1 MKNLVIILASALF
14 ISACSSTTTPVDS
27 ARIAWAVGNCAPAE
41 TGYASILKT
50 TDGGATWSR
59 QGVGQASLL
68 GIDLADVKAID
79 AQHVWAV
86 GTKSTIVHTTDGGA
100 TWMAVATPLT
110 SQVGLQSIDIVN
122 GTHIYVT
129 GEEGTVLR
137 STNAGATWSMCDT
150 TGFNGA
156 MIQGV
161 HAISG
166 DRVMICGGITVEND
180 LALGFNRTTTNGGAS
195 WESVEFPN
203 NFNRHELIGAYHYG
217 TTLVFYGTTNYY
229 VVSRDNGITW
239 RADSTA
245 VAGGTNGGADIN
257 HLIMLSEN
265 TWWASMDMGHILRTE
280 NAGTTW
286 SDYAENLR
294 GTFMLGIDAFDSN
307 NAISVGETVGFP
319 RTGPIARTTD
329 GGATWTKVFSH
340 DNALFHV
347 SCVR

>member
-27 ARIAWAVGNCAPAE
+27 ARIAWAVGNCAPAD

-110 SQVGLQSIDIVN
+110 SQVGLLSIDIVN

-129 GEEGTVLR
+129 GEKSTVLR
-137 STNAGATWSMCDT
+137 STNAGATWSLCDT
-150 TGFNGA
+150 TGFDGA

-161 HAISG
+161 HAITA
-166 DRVMICGGITVEND
+166 DRVMICGGISVDND
-180 LALGFNRTTTNGGAS
+180 VARGFNRITTNGGAS
-195 WESVEFPN
+195 WDSVAFPK
-203 NFNRHELIGAYHYG
+203 NFNRHAMIGAYHYG
-217 TTLVFYGTTNYY
+217 STLVFYGTTNYY

-239 RADSTA
+239 RADSTK
-245 VAGGTNGGADIN
+245 VPGGAGGGADIN

-280 NAGTTW
+280 NAGSTW
-286 SDYAENLR
+286 SDYVENLR
-294 GTFMLGIDAFDSN
+294 GTFMLGIDAFDGN

-340 DNALFHV
+340 DNALVHV